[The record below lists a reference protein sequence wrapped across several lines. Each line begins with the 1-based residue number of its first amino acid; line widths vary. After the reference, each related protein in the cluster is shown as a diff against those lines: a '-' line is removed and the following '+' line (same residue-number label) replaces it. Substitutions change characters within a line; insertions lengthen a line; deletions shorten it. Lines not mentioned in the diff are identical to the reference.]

1 MKRDRLGKAL
11 MDAPKSRGASM
22 NALLATIV
30 LWLSLNFDL
39 PAVYD
44 PPKVEF
50 VNIEQIA
57 AKQYPGLVKPNS
69 AISGA
74 KKDDFSVVAFY
85 DMPQRTIY
93 LPDGWTGKTPAE
105 SSVLVHEMV
114 HHLQSLAGLKYSCAQ
129 ERERLAYEAQEKW
142 LGQMG
147 RSIHSEFEI
156 DPFTLLVITRC
167 LD

>member
-1 MKRDRLGKAL
+1 
-11 MDAPKSRGASM
+11 M
-22 NALLATIV
+22 NALLTTIV

-57 AKQYPGLVKPNS
+57 AKRYAGLLKPDS
-69 AISGA
+69 AIGGVQHRTN
-74 KKDDFSVVAFY
+74 DFTVVAFY
-85 DMPQRTIY
+85 DMQQRTIY
-93 LPDGWTGKTPAE
+93 LPEGWTGKTAAE
-105 SSVLVHEMV
+105 SSMLVHEMV
-114 HHLQSLAGLKYSCAQ
+114 HHLQTLAGLKYACPQ

-142 LGQMG
+142 LGLMG
-147 RSIHSEFEI
+147 RSIQSEFDI
-156 DPFTLLVITRC
+156 DPFTLLVATRC

>member
-1 MKRDRLGKAL
+1 
-11 MDAPKSRGASM
+11 M
-22 NALLATIV
+22 NALLTTIV

-57 AKQYPGLVKPNS
+57 AKRYAGVLKPDS
-69 AISGA
+69 AMGGVQHKA
-74 KKDDFSVVAFY
+74 NDFTVVAFY
-85 DMPQRTIY
+85 DMQQRTIY
-93 LPDGWTGKTPAE
+93 LPEAWTGKTAAE
-105 SSVLVHEMV
+105 SSMLVHEMV
-114 HHLQSLAGLKYSCAQ
+114 HHLQTLAGLKYACPQ

-142 LGQMG
+142 LGLMG
-147 RSIHSEFEI
+147 RSIQSEFEI
-156 DPFTLLVITRC
+156 DPFTLLIATRC